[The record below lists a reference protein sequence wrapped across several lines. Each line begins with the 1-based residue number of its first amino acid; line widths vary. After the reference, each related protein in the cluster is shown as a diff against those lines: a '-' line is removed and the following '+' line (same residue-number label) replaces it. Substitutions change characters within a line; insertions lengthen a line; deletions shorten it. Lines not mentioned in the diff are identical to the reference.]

1 MGRLLAR
8 TLFGLLWVGWSY
20 AQDGPLVRF
29 EAINIQLQCVA
40 HVTKIKHIF
49 AIHCFPYSNT
59 QYLHI
64 RQFPE
69 SFSRET
75 RGNLET
81 TGQIV
86 MQTKV
91 IGQDQD
97 LSLVVRRNI
106 LF

>member
-1 MGRLLAR
+1 MGRLIAR

-20 AQDGPLVRF
+20 AHDGPLVSF
-29 EAINIQLQCVA
+29 GAINIQLQCVSS
-40 HVTKIKHIF
+40 VMKIKYS
-49 AIHCFPYSNT
+49 YSNI

-64 RQFPE
+64 RQFLE
-69 SFSRET
+69 SSSRET
-75 RGNLET
+75 RAVGNLET

-97 LSLVVRRNI
+97 LW
-106 LF
+106 